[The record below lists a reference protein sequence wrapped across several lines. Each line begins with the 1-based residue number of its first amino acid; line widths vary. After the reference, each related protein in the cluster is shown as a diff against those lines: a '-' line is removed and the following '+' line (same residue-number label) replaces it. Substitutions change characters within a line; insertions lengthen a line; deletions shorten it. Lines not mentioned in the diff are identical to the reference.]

1 MVKNKMSTI
10 ASISTAPGV
19 GGIGIIRMSGEN
31 CFEILEKIFVPIK
44 KEKIEKIK
52 GYTIKYGY
60 IEEKGE
66 KIDEVLVSY
75 FKSPKSYTTENM
87 CEINAHGG
95 NIVVKKILEL
105 CLKNG
110 AQLAEPGEFTKR
122 AFLNGRIDL
131 SQAEAVIDIIDAK
144 SEREANEGI
153 KQLDGYLSKEINEIK
168 QLIMNELINIEVSI
182 DYPEY
187 DEIEEVSNKKMENI
201 LNEVKTKLKKL
212 EKSFDNGKIIK
223 EGIKTAIIGKPNAGK
238 SSLLNNILKEERAIV
253 TDIEGTTRDT
263 IEEFAIINGIPIK
276 LIDTA
281 GIRKTENK
289 IEKIGIEKARE
300 IALSADL
307 IILIF
312 DISKELSNDD
322 LELLELIK
330 YKKSIILLNKCDLE
344 NKIIEDDARLIAAS
358 KNILKISIKD
368 NIGIE
373 KIEEAIS
380 EMFRIG
386 DIQLENDVIITN
398 VRHKNLISIAI
409 NNTEKAIKQ
418 LKDNIP
424 IDIAT
429 ISIKDILENLGEI
442 TGDVVTEDIINEIFS
457 KFCLGK

>member
-1 MVKNKMSTI
+1 MRDFDTI
-10 ASISTAPGV
+10 CAIATPIGE
-19 GGIGIIRMSGEN
+19 GGIAIIRVSGEN
-31 CFEILEKIFVPIK
+31 ALEIVSKVFRAKSGTDIK
-44 KEKIEKIK
+44 NMKS
-52 GYTIKYGY
+52 YTMKYGHIY
-60 IEEKGE
+60 DGDDL
-66 KIDEVLVSY
+66 IDEVIISY
-75 FKSPKSYTTENM
+75 MKGPRSFTAEDVV
-87 CEINAHGG
+87 EINCHGG
-95 NIVVKKILEL
+95 VVSTNKVLESII
-105 CLKNG
+105 KAG
-110 AQLAEPGEFTKR
+110 ARIAEPGEFTKR

-330 YKKSIILLNKCDLE
+330 NKKSIILLNKCDLE